1 MTLITTLADKIM
13 ETKKLTAEDIKKM
26 TERMKNSK
34 NPIIRR
40 ILAMVEKKMVET
52 ANNKEE

>member
-1 MTLITTLADKIM
+1 M
-13 ETKKLTAEDIKKM
+13 ETKKMTAEDIKKM

-40 ILAMVEKKMVET
+40 ILAMVEKKMEEN
-52 ANNKEE
+52 AKSKEE

>member
-1 MTLITTLADKIM
+1 M

-40 ILAMVEKKMVET
+40 ILAMMELKVNELEN
-52 ANNKEE
+52 NNKEE

>member
-1 MTLITTLADKIM
+1 MTLITILADKSM

-34 NPIIRR
+34 NPIIKR
-40 ILAMVEKKMVET
+40 ILAMVEKKMAEN
-52 ANNKEE
+52 AKSKEE

>member
-1 MTLITTLADKIM
+1 M

-34 NPIIRR
+34 NPIIKR
-40 ILAMVEKKMVET
+40 ILAMIEKKQAET
-52 ANNKEE
+52 TNTKEE

>member
-1 MTLITTLADKIM
+1 MTILITILADKSM
-13 ETKKLTAEDIKKM
+13 EKKLTAEDIKKM

-40 ILAMVEKKMVET
+40 ILAMVEKKM
-52 ANNKEE
+52 EENAKSQEE

>member
-1 MTLITTLADKIM
+1 M
-13 ETKKLTAEDIKKM
+13 EKKLTAEDIKKM

-40 ILAMVEKKMVET
+40 ILAMVEKKMYDALIDLKAISGT
-52 ANNKEE
+52 KLNPTKP